1 MNRLSKMKILLIE
14 DDEHLAKTLEIVLS
28 EQHHTIDVAK
38 DGLKGWDLAE
48 AFTYDLILLDV
59 MLPKL
64 DGISL
69 CRRMRSA
76 RMSVPI
82 MLLTAKDSSSDKVMG
97 FDAGA
102 DDYMVKPFD
111 ACELAA
117 RIRALLRRGKAPL
130 PPVLE
135 WGALRLD
142 PSTCEVTYG
151 DGMLHLTPKEYGLL
165 ELFMRNSNRV
175 FSRSAIL
182 EQLWSFE
189 EPPAEETVRAHIKG
203 LRQKLK
209 SAGAPADLIETVYGL
224 GYRLKPEPPLPAAP
238 SPRAQQ
244 EGELLPAAR
253 ESNGGGERVSGSAGH
268 RDRPAPATQTGY
280 RRASLSE
287 AAKEALDSLSP
298 AATQQKIEAAVSQLW
313 ERFKEPSKKRLAAI
327 ERAVAALEK
336 GGLAEE
342 LRNSAISEAH
352 KLAGSLGTYGF
363 PLGSKLA
370 RNIEQALIKPD
381 LSQEGANHLWQMVD
395 SLRSQLESPPS
406 RAVPCGQ
413 PAMAAGQTASRAFTP
428 HHQLSLL
435 LIVSDQSL
443 AEQLSKEARSLGMR
457 DLVAPDW
464 CAARKAFAS
473 APPDAVVIDL
483 SCAETV
489 TEGLQLLSELTS
501 QSPEV
506 PVLAL
511 TAGNGFT
518 DRLEVAR
525 RGGRAFLQ
533 KPVSPALLMDAV
545 LDALQRP
552 AANQSKVMIVD
563 DDLQVLEA
571 LRALLKPW
579 GFKLTTLEDP
589 NLFWDTLESTVPDLL
604 VLDVEMP
611 SHSGIEL
618 CQVVRSDPCW
628 SGLPV
633 LFLTAHSDA
642 ETLDKVFAAGADD
655 YVTKPVAGPELVTRI
670 LNRLER
676 TQLIRSVAESDPL
689 TGLANRRKS
698 IQDLGRLLRLAELY
712 SQPLCLAVL
721 DVDGLEEI
729 NELYGQAAG
738 ETVLRRLGEL
748 LQRHFRSQDV
758 VARWGGEEFVAGMY
772 GITKFD
778 GVRRLEE
785 LLDSFSQQEFTGSS
799 GKTFRATF
807 SAGVAECKRQGSDLQ
822 ALYLSADAALDEA
835 QAAGRNCVLPAH

>member
-1 MNRLSKMKILLIE
+1 MKILLVE

-38 DGLKGWDLAE
+38 DGLKGWDMAE

-82 MLLTAKDSSSDKVMG
+82 MLLTAKDSSNDKVMG

-102 DDYMVKPFD
+102 DDYVVKPFD
-111 ACELAA
+111 PQELVA

-142 PSTCEVTYG
+142 PSTCEVSYG
-151 DGMLHLTPKEYGLL
+151 EYLLHLTPKEYGLL

-224 GYRLKPEPPLPAAP
+224 GYRLKPEPPPAPCSVGAP
-238 SPRAQQ
+238 QEREEAASARA
-244 EGELLPAAR
+244 L
-253 ESNGGGERVSGSAGH
+253 NGAGKQNSGSAFH
-268 RDRPAPATQTGY
+268 AEKPAPVTEASN
-280 RRASLSE
+280 RRASLSPTAEE
-287 AAKEALDSLSP
+287 APNSFFL
-298 AATQQKIEAAVSQLW
+298 AATQQKIEEAVSELW
-313 ERFKEPSKKRLAAI
+313 KRFKEPSKKRVAEI
-327 ERAVAALEK
+327 ELAVAALEE
-336 GGLAEE
+336 GRLSEE
-342 LRNSAISEAH
+342 LRSSAISEAH

-370 RNIEQALIKPD
+370 RNIEQILTKAG
-381 LSQEGANHLWQMVD
+381 LSQEQVPHLWQMVE
-395 SLRSQLESPPS
+395 SLHSQLESPPALGGAGP
-406 RAVPCGQ
+406 RACP
-413 PAMAAGQTASRAFTP
+413 PAPYS
-428 HHQLSLL
+428 QLSLL
-435 LIVSDQSL
+435 LIVSDRSL
-443 AEQLSKEARSLGMR
+443 AEQLTEEASSLGMR
-457 DLVAPDW
+457 HTHAPDW
-464 CAARKAFAS
+464 CAARNAFAS
-473 APPDAVVIDL
+473 APPDVVVLDL
-483 SCAETV
+483 SCADTAS
-489 TEGLQLLSELTS
+489 EGLQLLSELTN

-506 PVLAL
+506 PVLVL
-511 TAGNGFT
+511 TGRNGFA
-518 DRLEVAR
+518 DRVEVAR

-533 KPVSPALLMDAV
+533 KPVSPAMVMDAV
-545 LDALQRP
+545 LDVLQRP
-552 AANQSKVMIVD
+552 SANQSKVMIVD
-563 DDLQVLEA
+563 DDLEVLEA

-589 NLFWDTLESTVPDLL
+589 NQFWDTLESSVPDLL

-618 CQVVRSDPCW
+618 CQVVRNDPCW

-642 ETLDKVFAAGADD
+642 ETLHKVFAAGADD
-655 YVTKPVAGPELVTRI
+655 YVTKPVVGPELVTRI

-676 TQLIRSVAESDPL
+676 TQLIKSMAESDPL

-698 IQDLGRLLRLAELY
+698 IQDLGQLLRLADRY

-721 DVDGLEEI
+721 DVDGLKPI
-729 NELYGQAAG
+729 NDQYGHAAG
-738 ETVLRRLGEL
+738 EVVLRRLGEL
-748 LQRHFRSQDV
+748 LQRHFRSEDV

-772 GITKFD
+772 GMTKLD
-778 GVRRLEE
+778 GVQRLKE
-785 LLDSFSQQEFTGSS
+785 LLDSFSQHEFTGCN

-807 SAGVAECKRQGSDLQ
+807 SAGVAEYKREGSDLQ
-822 ALYLSADAALDEA
+822 MLYRSADAALYQA
-835 QAAGRNCVLPAH
+835 KAAGRNCVLPAH

>member
-1 MNRLSKMKILLIE
+1 MKILLVE

-64 DGISL
+64 DGITL

-102 DDYMVKPFD
+102 DDYVVKPFD
-111 ACELAA
+111 PQELVA

-135 WGALRLD
+135 WGGLRLD
-142 PSTCEVTYG
+142 PSTCEVSHG
-151 DGMLHLTPKEYGLL
+151 EHLLHLTPKEYGLL

-209 SAGAPADLIETVYGL
+209 SAGAPTDLIETVYGL
-224 GYRLKPEPPLPAAP
+224 GYRLKPEPPPARSSAG
-238 SPRAQQ
+238 AAQEQQ
-244 EGELLPAAR
+244 EAAR
-253 ESNGGGERVSGSAGH
+253 ARELNGGGKPHPQSA
-268 RDRPAPATQTGY
+268 DRASKPAPATQESD
-280 RRASLSE
+280 RRGSLSSAAEE
-287 AAKEALDSLSP
+287 APNSFSP
-298 AATQQKIEAAVSQLW
+298 AATQQKIEEAVSELW
-313 ERFKEPSKKRLAAI
+313 KRFKEPSKKRVAEI
-327 ERAVAALEK
+327 ERAVAALQE
-336 GGLAEE
+336 GRLSED
-342 LRNSAISEAH
+342 LRNRAISEAH

-370 RNIEQALIKPD
+370 RNIEHALINPR
-381 LSQEGANHLWQMVD
+381 LSQEQVPHLWEMVQ
-395 SLRSQLESPPS
+395 SLHRQLESPPAL
-406 RAVPCGQ
+406 AVSCRLPESSAT
-413 PAMAAGQTASRAFTP
+413 PTASPSEAP
-428 HHQLSLL
+428 HSQLSLL
-435 LIVSDQSL
+435 LIVSDHAL
-443 AEQLSKEARSLGMR
+443 AAQLSEEARSLGMR
-457 DLVAPDW
+457 DVEVPDW
-464 CAARKAFAS
+464 CAARIAFAS
-473 APPDAVVIDL
+473 APPDVVVLDL
-483 SCAETV
+483 SCADTAS
-489 TEGLQLLSELTS
+489 EGLQLLSELTGR
-501 QSPEV
+501 SPEV
-506 PVLAL
+506 PVLVL
-511 TAGNGFT
+511 TGRNGFA
-518 DRLEVAR
+518 DRVEVAR

-533 KPVSPALLMDAV
+533 KPVSPALVMDAV
-545 LDALQRP
+545 LDVLQRP

-563 DDLQVLEA
+563 DDLEVLEA

-589 NLFWDTLESTVPDLL
+589 NQFWDTLESSVPDLL

-611 SHSGIEL
+611 EHSGIEL
-618 CQVVRSDPCW
+618 CQVVRNDPCW

-642 ETLDKVFAAGADD
+642 DTLHKVFAAGADD
-655 YVTKPVAGPELVTRI
+655 YVTKPVVGPELVTRI

-676 TQLIRSVAESDPL
+676 TQLIRSMAESDPL

-698 IQDLGRLLRLAELY
+698 IQDLGQLLRLADRY
-712 SQPLCLAVL
+712 SQPLCLAVM
-721 DVDGLEEI
+721 DVDRLKQI
-729 NELYGQAAG
+729 HDQYGHAAS

-748 LQRHFRSQDV
+748 LHRHFRSEDV

-772 GITKFD
+772 GMSKLD
-778 GVRRLEE
+778 GLQRLKE
-785 LLDSFSQQEFTGSS
+785 LLDSFSQQEFTGSK
-799 GKTFRATF
+799 GETFRATF
-807 SAGVAECKRQGSDLQ
+807 SAGVAEYPREGSDLQ
-822 ALYLSADAALDEA
+822 TLYRSADAALEEA
-835 QAAGRNCVLPAH
+835 KAAGRNCVVPAH

>member
-1 MNRLSKMKILLIE
+1 MKILLIE
-14 DDEHLAKTLEIVLS
+14 DDEHLAKTLETVLS
-28 EQHHTIDVAK
+28 QQHHTIDVAK

-48 AFTYDLILLDV
+48 TFTYDLILLDV

-102 DDYMVKPFD
+102 DDYVVKPFD
-111 ACELAA
+111 PQELVA
-117 RIRALLRRGKAPL
+117 RIRALLRRGKDPL

-135 WGALRLD
+135 SGALRLD
-142 PSTCEVTYG
+142 PSTCDVTYG
-151 DGMLHLTPKEYGLL
+151 EQLLHLTPKEYGLL

-224 GYRLKPEPPLPAAP
+224 GYRLKPETAPARCSVRPP
-238 SPRAQQ
+238 Q
-244 EGELLPAAR
+244 
-253 ESNGGGERVSGSAGH
+253 GGECAASTLEPNGAGKQH
-268 RDRPAPATQTGY
+268 PRSLQHSEKPAPANP
-280 RRASLSE
+280 
-287 AAKEALDSLSP
+287 ALDRYKTPSLVASRTEEEAP
-298 AATQQKIEAAVSQLW
+298 NNFCSKATQQKIEEAVSELW
-313 ERFKEPSKKRLAAI
+313 KRFKEPSKKRVAEI
-327 ERAVAALEK
+327 ERAVAALQS
-336 GGLAEE
+336 GRLTEE

-363 PLGSKLA
+363 PLGSELA
-370 RNIEQALIKPD
+370 RNIEQIMTKAG
-381 LSQEGANHLWQMVD
+381 LSQEQVSHLSQLVE
-395 SLRSQLESPPS
+395 SLHSQLESPQALVAASP
-406 RAVPCGQ
+406 RAC
-413 PAMAAGQTASRAFTP
+413 PAAP
-428 HHQLSLL
+428 HNQLSLL
-435 LIVSDQSL
+435 LIVADSVTG
-443 AEQLSKEARSLGMR
+443 EQLSEEARSLGMR
-457 DLVAPDW
+457 HTYAPDW
-464 CAARKAFAS
+464 CAARNSFAS
-473 APPDAVVIDL
+473 QPPDVVVLDL
-483 SCAETV
+483 SCPDTAS
-489 TEGLQLLSELTS
+489 EGLQLLSELTN

-506 PVLAL
+506 PVLVL
-511 TAGNGFT
+511 SGGNGFA
-518 DRLEVAR
+518 DRVEVAR

-545 LDALQRP
+545 LDVLQRP
-552 AANQSKVMIVD
+552 AANHSKVMIVD
-563 DDLQVLEA
+563 DDLEVLEA
-571 LRALLKPW
+571 LRALLKPR

-589 NLFWDTLESTVPDLL
+589 NQFWDTLESSVPDLL

-611 SHSGIEL
+611 DRSGIEL

-633 LFLTAHSDA
+633 LFLTSHSDA
-642 ETLDKVFAAGADD
+642 DTLHKVFAAGADD
-655 YVTKPVAGPELVTRI
+655 YVTKPVMGPELVTRI

-676 TQLIRSVAESDPL
+676 TQLIKSMAESDPL

-698 IQDLGRLLRLAELY
+698 IQDLGRLLRLADRY

-721 DVDGLEEI
+721 DVDGLKQI
-729 NELYGQAAG
+729 NNQYGHAAG
-738 ETVLRRLGEL
+738 EAVLRRLGEL

-758 VARWGGEEFVAGMY
+758 AARWGGQEFVAGMY
-772 GITKFD
+772 GMTNLD
-778 GVRRLEE
+778 AVHRLKE
-785 LLDSFSQQEFTGSS
+785 LLDSFSQQEFTGSN
-799 GKTFRATF
+799 GQLFRATF
-807 SAGVAECKRQGSDLQ
+807 SAGVAEYKRQGSDLQ
-822 ALYLSADAALDEA
+822 TLYRSADAALYEA
-835 QAAGRNCVLPAH
+835 KAAGRNCVLPAH

>member
-1 MNRLSKMKILLIE
+1 MIRLYTMKILLVE

-69 CRRMRSA
+69 CRRMRA
-76 RMSVPI
+76 NRMSVPI
-82 MLLTAKDSSSDKVMG
+82 MLLTAKDSSNDKVMG

-102 DDYMVKPFD
+102 DDYVVKPFD
-111 ACELAA
+111 PHELGA
-117 RIRALLRRGKAPL
+117 RIRALLRREKALL

-151 DGMLHLTPKEYGLL
+151 EQLLHLTPKEYRLL

-182 EQLWSFE
+182 DQLWSF

-209 SAGAPADLIETVYGL
+209 SAGAAADSIETVYGL
-224 GYRLKPEPPLPAAP
+224 GYRLKLETPPARCSVGAPQGAECAACALEPNGAGKQHPRSVEHSEKPARSNPALDRCKTP
-238 SPRAQQ
+238 SRV
-244 EGELLPAAR
+244 
-253 ESNGGGERVSGSAGH
+253 ESPTAE
-268 RDRPAPATQTGY
+268 
-280 RRASLSE
+280 E
-287 AAKEALDSLSP
+287 AANNFCSK
-298 AATQQKIEAAVSQLW
+298 ATQQKIEEAVSELW
-313 ERFKEPSKKRLAAI
+313 KRFKEPSKKRVAAI
-327 ERAVAALEK
+327 ERALAALQEGK
-336 GGLAEE
+336 LTEE

-370 RNIEQALIKPD
+370 RNIEQIMTKAG
-381 LSQEGANHLWQMVD
+381 LSQEQVPHLCQLVE
-395 SLRSQLESPPS
+395 SLHSQLESPPAFACAS
-406 RAVPCGQ
+406 
-413 PAMAAGQTASRAFTP
+413 QTERPLFAP
-428 HHQLSLL
+428 YNQLSLL
-435 LIVSDQSL
+435 LIVSDRSL
-443 AEQLSKEARSLGMR
+443 AEQLSEEARSLGMR
-457 DLVAPDW
+457 HTYAPDW
-464 CAARKAFAS
+464 CAARNANAS
-473 APPDAVVIDL
+473 QPPDVVVLDL
-483 SCAETV
+483 SCADTAS
-489 TEGLQLLSELTS
+489 EGLQLLSELTN

-506 PVLAL
+506 PVLVL
-511 TAGNGFT
+511 TGGNGFA
-518 DRLEVAR
+518 DRVEVAR

-533 KPVSPALLMDAV
+533 KPVSPALVMDAV
-545 LDALQRP
+545 LDVLQRP

-563 DDLQVLEA
+563 DDLEVLEA

-589 NLFWDTLESTVPDLL
+589 SQFWDTLESSVPDLL

-611 SHSGIEL
+611 DHSGIEL
-618 CQVVRSDPCW
+618 CQVVRNDPCW

-642 ETLDKVFAAGADD
+642 DTLHKVFAAGADD
-655 YVTKPVAGPELVTRI
+655 YVSKPVVGPELVTRI

-676 TQLIRSVAESDPL
+676 TQLIKSMAESDPL

-698 IQDLGRLLRLAELY
+698 IQDLGQLLRLADRY

-721 DVDGLEEI
+721 DVDGLKLI
-729 NELYGQAAG
+729 NDQYGHAAG
-738 ETVLRRLGEL
+738 EVVLRRLGEL
-748 LQRHFRSQDV
+748 LQRHFRSEDV

-772 GITKFD
+772 GMTKLD
-778 GVRRLEE
+778 GVQRLKE
-785 LLDSFSQQEFTGSS
+785 LLDSFSQQEFTGSN

-807 SAGVAECKRQGSDLQ
+807 SAGVAEYKREGSDLQ
-822 ALYLSADAALDEA
+822 MLYRSADAALYQA
-835 QAAGRNCVLPAH
+835 KAAGRNCVQPAH